1 MFLNQNAKRL
11 TIEDIETKQFRLVAR
26 GYEQREVDE
35 FLDSICDEIE
45 LMQNEMADLKRKLN
59 MAGAENRKAEA
70 ASGFVRPAAMEAM
83 EDAPMRE
90 VLEMAQRVKEQ
101 TIADAQVKAQEI
113 LDNAETEATARLGGL
128 TEEKERLEK
137 MVVSCEKEVRQIEQ
151 RLTEGD
157 NRLELMERY
166 LSMEHLSREVV
177 EILIDHIVVYK
188 RIPGTH
194 DVPIE
199 IHWNF

>member
-137 MVVSCEKEVRQIEQ
+137 TVENLRTSVNDYREKFAQLIKEHQEI
-151 RLTEGD
+151 L
-157 NRLELMERY
+157 NRLAL
-166 LSMEHLSREVV
+166 
-177 EILIDHIVVYK
+177 D
-188 RIPGTH
+188 
-194 DVPIE
+194 D
-199 IHWNF
+199 